1 MTDKVQSFI
10 TDVITGSLAGQ
21 IALERDLDFAQLTSP
36 KSPALRAI
44 SREITDLGI
53 DPSVLSNHVL
63 NGLVALFASPH
74 NAEVMT
80 ENLTQLIWTILGD
93 PKNGGEKPP
102 PLYQKAG
109 QALHLTFVSLLDPSV
124 SPLSFDD

>member
-1 MTDKVQSFI
+1 MSDKVQSFI
-10 TDVITGSLAGQ
+10 TDVVASSLVGQ
-21 IALERDLDFAQLTSP
+21 LALERDLDFAQLTSP
-36 KSPALRAI
+36 ESPELRALRRAL
-44 SREITDLGI
+44 TDLGI
-53 DPSVLSNHVL
+53 DPQVVSNHVL

-74 NAEVMT
+74 NAEVLT
-80 ENLTQLIWTILGD
+80 ENFTQLIWTILGD
-93 PKNGGEKPP
+93 PENGGEKPP